1 MRNEASPLMC
11 VSVRGAVVKLT
22 AKDIQTMTD
31 NMREKCFT
39 EENTATVVP
48 YETVLFITS
57 INI

>member
-1 MRNEASPLMC
+1 MC
-11 VSVRGAVVKLT
+11 VSVRGAVIKLT
-22 AKDIQTMTD
+22 AKDIQTVTD